1 MEMLNAAVVRS
12 DWLAIPAGCMIV
24 CSFINFKTNSTT
36 AILIKKIRTKP
47 AEHLYMYD
55 TLTHATGNLT

>member
-1 MEMLNAAVVRS
+1 MEMLNAAVKKFIWR

-36 AILIKKIRTKP
+36 AIIEKKKKS
-47 AEHLYMYD
+47 E
-55 TLTHATGNLT
+55 